1 MRCKTSVRQ
10 NYTHTHTLH
19 AKLHSGEAALVR
31 DAVDGSVHRRRL
43 ERLVEEGAE
52 ARLEDDGLEE
62 VGREADDRRLEEE
75 LLGDVARDGDH
86 REAAVEELLLLKLEL
101 VLRQQRAHD
110 VERVEA
116 KVAGAARLR
125 VLVELEAHVLARA
138 HVRLLERAGE
148 ADRDRE
154 RRGDLPLLQPTV
166 EERRRLARRLH
177 EGVAHAE
184 ARRAE
189 RVDEDG
195 VEDFLKRPRDGG

>member
-1 MRCKTSVRQ
+1 MQDVSSAKL
-10 NYTHTHTLH
+10 YTHAH
-19 AKLHSGEAALVR
+19 ATKMHSGEAALVR

-52 ARLEDDGLEE
+52 ARLKDDGLEE
-62 VGREADDRRLEEE
+62 VGREADDGRLEEE

-86 REAAVEELLLLKLEL
+86 REAAVEELLLLELEL
-101 VLRQQRAHD
+101 VLRRQRAHD

-116 KVAGAARLR
+116 EVAGAARLR

-138 HVRLLERAGE
+138 HVGLLERAGE

-154 RRGDLPLLQPTV
+154 RRRDLPLLQPAV
-166 EERRRLARRLH
+166 EQRRRLARRLH

-189 RVDEDG
+189 GVDEDR
-195 VEDFLKRPRDGG
+195 VKDFLKRPRDGG